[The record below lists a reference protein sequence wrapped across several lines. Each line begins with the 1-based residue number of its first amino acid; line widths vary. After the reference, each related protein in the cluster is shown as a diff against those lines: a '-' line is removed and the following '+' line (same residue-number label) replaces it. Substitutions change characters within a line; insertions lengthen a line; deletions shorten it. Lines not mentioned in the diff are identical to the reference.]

1 MLLPVLFN
9 FNINKIPQNKAQ
21 NLQSLSLQKN
31 RTYMYIS
38 NNYKLPSFKSS
49 IVTFMQMQL
58 KDKIFSKEAMTPDNP
73 KWNQS
78 IKRCTS
84 IEKKP
89 YEIRSD
95 FERDRDRLV
104 HTEGFDRM
112 RFKTQVFPLCENDMI
127 STRSSH
133 VLQVTDIARNICRKL
148 GLNEELAEAI
158 GLGHDIGHA
167 PFGHDGESS
176 LKKITQK
183 EGLPLF
189 WHEKNS
195 LRMTD
200 KILTLMNSKGEQNNL
215 GLTYAVRDGIINHCG
230 EIDEN
235 HIKPRNTVVDLEKI
249 AQPGQ
254 IQPYT
259 WEGIIVKI
267 SDKIAYLGKDI
278 EDAYKLGLYN
288 DTNSEELKNI
298 VRKHLPDFSS
308 DVNNTVLINI
318 FVNDLIQNSDTNNG
332 IGFSKPVF
340 DLMKDIKDYN
350 YKNIYKKNGVKEI
363 SLEECDKIIFGIYEN
378 YAKLYKSKD
387 TIKYL
392 SQIDNPYVQNF
403 KNWLIKY
410 SDTQNINPKYK
421 NSILYNLENPQD
433 YKQAIIDYISG
444 MTDKYAMKTYKSTN
458 ILK

>member
-9 FNINKIPQNKAQ
+9 LNINKIPQKKTQPSPPQHCSDNKF
-21 NLQSLSLQKN
+21 
-31 RTYMYIS
+31 YS
-38 NNYKLPSFKSS
+38 NVSNDFVPPSFRSS
-49 IVTFMQMQL
+49 ILTFMQMQM
-58 KDKIFSKEAMTPDNP
+58 KDKSFSKEAMTPNNP
-73 KWNQS
+73 KWQQA
-78 IKRCTS
+78 IKRNTP
-84 IEKKP
+84 IEAKP
-89 YEIRSD
+89 YEIRSE

-112 RFKTQVFPLCENDMI
+112 RFKTQVFPLCENDMV

-158 GLGHDIGHA
+158 GLGHDIGHS
-167 PFGHDGESS
+167 PFGHDGERS
-176 LKKITQK
+176 LKTITQK

-195 LRMTD
+195 LRMAD
-200 KILTLMNSKGEQNNL
+200 KILTLTNSQGEQNNL

-235 HIKPRNTVVDLEKI
+235 YIKPRNTAIDLELI
-249 AQPGQ
+249 AEPGK

-278 EDAYKLGLYN
+278 EDAYRLGLYN
-288 DTNSEELKNI
+288 DNNRKELKDL
-298 VRKHLPDFSS
+298 VKKHLPDFSS

-318 FVNDLIQNSDTNNG
+318 FVNDLIKNSDITKG

-340 DLMKDIKDYN
+340 ELMKDIKDYN
-350 YKNIYKKNGVKEI
+350 YKNIYKLKGAKEL
-363 SLEECDKIIFGIYEN
+363 SQEECDKIIFGIYDKYVN
-378 YAKLYKSKD
+378 MYKGKD
-387 TIKYL
+387 TIEYL
-392 SQIDNPYVQNF
+392 SGINNKCVQNF
-403 KNWLIKY
+403 RKWLIKY
-410 SDTQNINPKYK
+410 SDNQTINPKYK
-421 NSILYNLENPQD
+421 NAVVYNLEKPDN

-444 MTDKYAMKTYKSTN
+444 MTDKYALKTFKT
-458 ILK
+458 